1 MGYLEYDNLQV
12 KNEPSSGSL
21 RKILSFALLASVV
34 VLGSTLAANINLSS
48 ESAVEFGQGVLATTA
63 CSGTSELGLV
73 PNSDF
78 VNVSGAGTHY
88 FKSVTVTNI
97 PIGCHGSDFVISAYG
112 ETSTAPLAIFNS
124 NSTTATIYDN
134 AGTFQTG
141 VNSTGMSVSS
151 GSDSFTATFT
161 NPVAQASSVFRVT
174 IQSGAHLLS
183 ACFAVGDCIAG
194 EEGPG
199 GGTIVFTSVGGFNCG
214 PTWTDTC
221 HNLEAAPLNWNGG
234 SNDFVWANPT
244 YQSQFIGGSSS
255 VKTATA
261 DNLGRGYMNSRAVV
275 TEGND
280 ATTAAGVARAY
291 RGGGKDDWFLPSVED
306 WRKMASYLS
315 RTELPMSIYWTS
327 SETTSGGV
335 RVYWGRPDQPTFLN
349 YNNKAGVHAVRPM
362 RSF

>member
-1 MGYLEYDNLQV
+1 MMGYLEYDNFQI
-12 KNEPSSGSL
+12 KNEPSTRSL

-48 ESAVEFGQGVLATTA
+48 DSAVEFGQGVLATTA
-63 CSGTSELGLV
+63 CSGTTELGLV

-174 IQSGAHLLS
+174 IQSGVHLLS

-221 HNLEAAPLNWNGG
+221 HNLEAAHLIGMAEAMISSGRTQLINHSLLVDQAPLKL
-234 SNDFVWANPT
+234 
-244 YQSQFIGGSSS
+244 QLQI
-255 VKTATA
+255 
-261 DNLGRGYMNSRAVV
+261 
-275 TEGND
+275 
-280 ATTAAGVARAY
+280 
-291 RGGGKDDWFLPSVED
+291 
-306 WRKMASYLS
+306 
-315 RTELPMSIYWTS
+315 I
-327 SETTSGGV
+327 
-335 RVYWGRPDQPTFLN
+335 
-349 YNNKAGVHAVRPM
+349 
-362 RSF
+362 